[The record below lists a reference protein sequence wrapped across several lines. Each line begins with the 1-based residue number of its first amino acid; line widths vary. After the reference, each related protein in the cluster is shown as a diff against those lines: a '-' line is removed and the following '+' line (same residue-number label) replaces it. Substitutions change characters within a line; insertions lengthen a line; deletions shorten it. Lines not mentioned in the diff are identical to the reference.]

1 MEYEAS
7 IHPTILQLS
16 VGSWLGSLVRPMY
29 HTTRY
34 VSLLDLASSASLNLI
49 PRVTRYF
56 STTECS
62 LQESDVYLVTC
73 VPNLEWYSIFR
84 E

>member
-1 MEYEAS
+1 MNPAKICMMEYEAS

-49 PRVTRYF
+49 PRVTKKEDH
-56 STTECS
+56 SNE
-62 LQESDVYLVTC
+62 LG
-73 VPNLEWYSIFR
+73 
-84 E
+84 